1 MIIKYLKIDGDA
13 DVILGEVATNDGNG
27 VQAMYAWNSETY
39 KDDAKKI
46 DVSSRLSGNT
56 SLENF
61 TIRAEDLGVNYISG
75 VWAFEFVPTNDTETP
90 VSGTVANF
98 IPYNECILARALEC
112 VVKGCA
118 IQDDDCGNRS
128 VLLQAS
134 TLLDTL
140 KTALLFGLVEE
151 AIQIQKVLEDL
162 CEICTNC
169 PDYNPSLYYEG
180 FGVKVVAGK
189 PVTT

>member
-13 DVILGEVATNDGNG
+13 DVVLGEVATNEGNG

-39 KDDAKKI
+39 KDDSKKI
-46 DVSSRLSGNT
+46 DVSSRLSANT

-61 TIRAEDLGVNYISG
+61 TIRAEDLGVDYITG
-75 VWAFEFVPTNDTETP
+75 VWVFEFVPTNNTETA

-118 IQDDDCGNRS
+118 IQDDNCGNS
-128 VLLQAS
+128 SILLQAS

-151 AIQIQKVLEDL
+151 GIQIQKVLEDV
-162 CEICTNC
+162 CDICTSC
-169 PDYNPSLYYEG
+169 PDYNPALYYDG
-180 FGVKVVAGK
+180 FGVKTVAGK